1 MNIKCKSKKLMINY
15 DNTVWPCCW
24 VCTNRR
30 GEYLKNLPKDW
41 NSLDH
46 YSLKEI
52 LNHEAFTT
60 HYNDAHWQNENLVD
74 EECKKECDQDV

>member
-1 MNIKCKSKKLMINY
+1 MINY

-30 GEYLKNLPKDW
+30 GKYLENLPKDW

-46 YSLKEI
+46 HTLDEI
-52 LNHEAFTT
+52 LNHEAFKT
-60 HYNDAHWQNENLVD
+60 HYNDAHWNDPEKVD
-74 EECKKECDQDV
+74 IECKNECDQDSK

>member
-1 MNIKCKSKKLMINY
+1 MINY

-30 GEYLKNLPKDW
+30 GKYLENLSKDW

-46 YSLKEI
+46 HTLDEI
-52 LNHEAFTT
+52 LNHEAFKT
-60 HYNDAHWQNENLVD
+60 HYNDAHWNDPEKVD
-74 EECKKECDQDV
+74 IECKNECDQDSK